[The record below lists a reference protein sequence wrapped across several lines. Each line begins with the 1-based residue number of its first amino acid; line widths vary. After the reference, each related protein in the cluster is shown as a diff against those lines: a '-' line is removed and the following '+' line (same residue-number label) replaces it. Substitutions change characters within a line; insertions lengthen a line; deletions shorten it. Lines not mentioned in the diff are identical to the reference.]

1 LDAIF
6 LYSQFLLHRCSIVAS
21 VDAIFFFFFFL
32 HSSYVSLEKHL
43 TGEAKREK
51 SLILLSCHLDF
62 TIEKNKNEDSRVIG
76 MKRRNFK
83 TTKKIEEKEGEK
95 FPNKTSS
102 TLKNGKKLSKKTRL
116 CSSYSF

>member
-1 LDAIF
+1 VNAEMMMIIYFFLLCTFKRFLDAIF

-76 MKRRNFK
+76 MKRRNFERRREISEQNFFD
-83 TTKKIEEKEGEK
+83 IEKW
-95 FPNKTSS
+95 
-102 TLKNGKKLSKKTRL
+102 
-116 CSSYSF
+116 